1 MAGCMRWLRVAQKEL
16 MPKLQKSPA
25 GKDKGTLV
33 FVPSYFD
40 YVRLRNWWRDRVS
53 EIDYMQFVVLSEYTE
68 TGDVT
73 RNRAVLRDGD
83 VDYVLF
89 TERFH
94 YYHRYHIKGIKHII
108 FYQLPTI
115 AGLYSELLNMM
126 PALGGTAT
134 ILISRYDALALQRV
148 VGDDR
153 GTKMLRAEKDTHLLC

>member
-1 MAGCMRWLRVAQKEL
+1 MMGFILRLLEGLGGGTGCPGEAPGRSLLLEVREAIRKAGGIENLL
-16 MPKLQKSPA
+16 
-25 GKDKGTLV
+25 
-33 FVPSYFD
+33 PST
-40 YVRLRNWWRDRVS
+40 VS
-53 EIDYMQFVVLSEYTE
+53 NYMLSEYAE

-73 RNRAVLRDGD
+73 RNRAAFRDGD
-83 VDYVLF
+83 MDYALF

-115 AGLYSELLNMM
+115 AGLYAELLNMM

-134 ILISRYDALALQRV
+134 ILISRYDVLALQRV
-148 VGDDR
+148 VGDSR